1 MPAIDFLVVNVRIEG
16 AFGMGHDE
24 VFKVKYPALNRLTD
38 SGMTY
43 IERNTGV
50 SFSNQFFEK
59 LRSARPAGGKVLQ
72 TKLHAKL
79 LCITYKFGQSV
90 YSTIPGEAFGR
101 FSSQS
106 EVYGH
111 KPALKPGYDP
121 AGFFEYFHGLTCL
134 EIVLIAEIDTLEST
148 MIPDL
153 EPLQVRN
160 IPEKPR
166 FFNLISRKAL
176 QFDCPVDTGKTVL
189 HCGLPQ
195 SGGIRNKIADGDRG
209 RIHSI
214 ENSFQLES

>member
-111 KPALKPGYDP
+111 KPALEPGDNP
-121 AGFFEYFHGLTCL
+121 ACFFEYSHGLTCPA
-134 EIVLIAEIDTLEST
+134 IVLIAEVDAIESA

-153 EPLQVRN
+153 QPLQVRN
-160 IPEKPR
+160 IPQKPR
-166 FFNLISRKAL
+166 FFNLISGKVL
-176 QFDCPVDTGKTVL
+176 QCECPVHTGKTVL
-189 HCGLPQ
+189 HCGPPE
-195 SGGIRNKIADGDRG
+195 SGDIGNKIADSNRW
-209 RIHSI
+209 RIQSN
-214 ENSFQLES
+214 ENSFQMES

>member
-1 MPAIDFLVVNVRIEG
+1 MPVIDFLVVNVRIES
-16 AFGMGHDE
+16 ALGMGHDE
-24 VFKVKYPALNRLTD
+24 VFKVKYAALNRVTD
-38 SGMTY
+38 SGMTD

-50 SFSNQFFEK
+50 SFPDQFFEK
-59 LRSARPAGGKVLQ
+59 LRPARPAGGEVFQ
-72 TKLHAKL
+72 TKAHAEL
-79 LCITYKFGQSV
+79 LCIAYKFGQSV
-90 YSTIPGEAFGR
+90 YCTIPGEAFGR

-111 KPALKPGYDP
+111 KPSIEPGDDP

-134 EIVLIAEIDTLEST
+134 EIVLVAWIDTLEST
-148 MIPDL
+148 MIPDF

-176 QFDCPVDTGKTVL
+176 RFECPVDAGKTVL
-189 HCGLPQ
+189 HCGLPE
-195 SGGIRNKIADGDRG
+195 SGGIGNKIADGNRG

-214 ENSFQLES
+214 ENSFQLER